1 MPKWTDEQL
10 DAITHD
16 NSNIIVS
23 AGAGSGKTAVL
34 SERVLEKLKKGI
46 NVDELLILTFTN
58 AAAHEMKER
67 IRDKISKDES
77 LKEQLDK
84 IDSAYITT
92 FDSYALSIV
101 KKYNYIL
108 NVGKNIS
115 IVDSSVIAI
124 KKDEFLDSIFEEL
137 YKENNLEFT
146 KLIGD
151 LYIKDDTEFKKSI
164 LRINDKLDLRYD
176 KETYLDNYIN
186 NMFNDE
192 YINKSIKEFEN
203 KIFEK
208 VGKLSYLYNE
218 LDEYLD
224 SDNYQKL
231 TNVIEPIINSKDYDE
246 LKTNISVK
254 LPTFRNLEED
264 AKRVKDN
271 LSETIKE
278 IKKLLTYEST
288 DKMKKVIKNSSTYVK
303 AIINIIKKLDKKV
316 NDYKKEINYYEFNDI
331 AKMAITILDKNK
343 EVRENIKYSL
353 KEIMIDE
360 YQDTSDLQDLFISY
374 IENNNVYMVGDIK
387 QSIYRF
393 RNANPMLFKNKYD
406 NYSKDLDGYKIDLTK
421 NFRSRSEV
429 LNNINEIFELI
440 MNDNIGGADYK
451 STHKMNFGNPM
462 YLNELEEPQDNNLD
476 ILKYE
481 YDFKDYK
488 KQVIEAFI
496 VLRDIQNK
504 IKNKYQIW
512 DKDKFRDCSYSDFA
526 ILIDKSTSFDLYK
539 KIFEYND
546 IPLQVVA
553 DITLNDSV
561 DLYIIKNIIKLIL
574 CENIDSNFKY
584 SYISVLR
591 SYLFNMDD
599 NTIFKSFVDNN
610 FDGDLMNIIK
620 SIDKEKT
627 IKEILDDIIE
637 KFNFYEKMITVG
649 DIKKHILVLDYLSD
663 LATTMTDIGY
673 TLEEFSNYLDLI
685 VEESDKYKKKV
696 PKKDDKDGV
705 KIMTIH
711 KSKGL
716 EFPVCYF
723 TELFNKFNMQDI
735 NNRFLYDNKY
745 GIVTP
750 YFDNGIR
757 TTIYKD
763 LVKEEYIKENISE
776 RIRLFY
782 VALTRAKEKMIMVLP
797 NKEIELEDINDD
809 VKMNYKSLADMMYS
823 IENITS
829 KYTHNIEIETINL
842 SKNYNFIKESNYKND
857 LNSDNTLLKVNEIN
871 IDSDILEEKHYSKEN
886 HKLITKDEYNNMEF
900 GKRIHSIF
908 EHIDL
913 LNPDYSELSNF
924 EMQKVEAFINTGVLK
939 DVINMYREYEFLYNK
954 DDITY
959 HGIIDLLL
967 EYEDEF
973 KIIDYK
979 LKNITDDA
987 YLKQL
992 NGYKEYIESL
1002 TSKKVSIYLYSI
1014 IDEKLQKM

>member
-1 MPKWTDEQL
+1 M
-10 DAITHD
+10 
-16 NSNIIVS
+16 
-23 AGAGSGKTAVL
+23 
-34 SERVLEKLKKGI
+34 
-46 NVDELLILTFTN
+46 
-58 AAAHEMKER
+58 
-67 IRDKISKDES
+67 
-77 LKEQLDK
+77 
-84 IDSAYITT
+84 
-92 FDSYALSIV
+92 
-101 KKYNYIL
+101 
-108 NVGKNIS
+108 
-115 IVDSSVIAI
+115 
-124 KKDEFLDSIFEEL
+124 
-137 YKENNLEFT
+137 
-146 KLIGD
+146 
-151 LYIKDDTEFKKSI
+151 
-164 LRINDKLDLRYD
+164 
-176 KETYLDNYIN
+176 
-186 NMFNDE
+186 
-192 YINKSIKEFEN
+192 
-203 KIFEK
+203 
-208 VGKLSYLYNE
+208 
-218 LDEYLD
+218 
-224 SDNYQKL
+224 
-231 TNVIEPIINSKDYDE
+231 
-246 LKTNISVK
+246 
-254 LPTFRNLEED
+254 
-264 AKRVKDN
+264 
-271 LSETIKE
+271 
-278 IKKLLTYEST
+278 
-288 DKMKKVIKNSSTYVK
+288 
-303 AIINIIKKLDKKV
+303 
-316 NDYKKEINYYEFNDI
+316 
-331 AKMAITILDKNK
+331 
-343 EVRENIKYSL
+343 
-353 KEIMIDE
+353 
-360 YQDTSDLQDLFISY
+360 
-374 IENNNVYMVGDIK
+374 
-387 QSIYRF
+387 
-393 RNANPMLFKNKYD
+393 
-406 NYSKDLDGYKIDLTK
+406 
-421 NFRSRSEV
+421 
-429 LNNINEIFELI
+429 
-440 MNDNIGGADYK
+440 
-451 STHKMNFGNPM
+451 
-462 YLNELEEPQDNNLD
+462 
-476 ILKYE
+476 
-481 YDFKDYK
+481 
-488 KQVIEAFI
+488 
-496 VLRDIQNK
+496 
-504 IKNKYQIW
+504 
-512 DKDKFRDCSYSDFA
+512 
-526 ILIDKSTSFDLYK
+526 
-539 KIFEYND
+539 
-546 IPLQVVA
+546 A

-685 VEESDKYKKKV
+685 VEESDKYKIKV
-696 PKKDDKDGV
+696 PMKDDKDGV